1 MFKANASSER
11 VNYSSIMVPPS
22 GYILEKAIGT
32 TYSLDFETLTAI
44 AISAGLRD
52 EADSK
57 ILDNPVIL
65 LNAIKRVSDRILIFC
80 EDGQIKIPH
89 KQTPLLILLEKMIN
103 PVRLAKVEGRKGYPS
118 FHPKTWT
125 ISFVNNAGDRIYRFG
140 VLSRNLAFSRDWD
153 VAFYLDGKE
162 NDSNL
167 DKTKPIID
175 FIEYLK
181 GQISKDGKDSSRK
194 KDFIDD
200 LIIKLNEVS
209 FELDSKEF
217 KDFQVLPIGIGAK
230 AVDMKKDTLFNE
242 SFHEVVI
249 MSPFISNST
258 INTFNRAN
266 RILTDCRR
274 ALFTRK
280 SELEKLMKESVAGFK
295 IYTLKDQVVNGE
307 TILSDDD
314 DVKLNQDIHAK
325 IFMLRKDSNVSLY
338 LGSMNATHSAINSNV
353 ELDIR
358 LFTRKTKLD
367 YERLTSDFFCGPE
380 DDSGNPFE
388 LSQITE
394 SKSTSETVEDLLEQ
408 QLKDLCRC
416 SKRAFISEVDGSYQ
430 MRIEW
435 ENIYPE
441 YDAYISPLCVNNEKK
456 LENEVTYAGLSLV
469 QLTEFLKIKVVIGD
483 AKLERVIMIEV
494 INMPSSRETEVV
506 NNIIETKRQFIE
518 YVAYILD
525 DEYLLTLFQKQ
536 QMDKSGIFNQ
546 APDLLPALYEKMLKT
561 SLESPDKM
569 SELDYIV
576 RMIKKNDVIPTE
588 FLETYDAFK
597 QVLKI

>member
-456 LENEVTYAGLSLV
+456 LENEVTYAGLLLV

-483 AKLERVIMIEV
+483 AKLERVIIIEV